1 MNKYNNLLELF
12 YNKFKKEKPNQIFLQ
27 SLKHPSLKFSW
38 QDVYVNI
45 SKLAEELKLI
55 INSNDRCLLIS
66 ENRPEWMISD
76 LAIMLAKGVTV
87 PAYTTYSERDYEY
100 LINDCE
106 PSVIIVSDETQYKK
120 VKKIIKNTNFI
131 KKIIS
136 FENFKNDEKITY
148 IKDIF
153 IKKKFKKI
161 DLLNLEIK
169 RTDLACIIYTSGTQ
183 GNPKGVM
190 LSHGGILSNCEGSVS
205 LLNEIISTKPKFLTW
220 LPLSHSY
227 EHTVQFVQIAI
238 GAHVFYAENID
249 KLIKNMSDCSPDIM
263 TAVPR
268 FYQNLHQKIS
278 ANFNKVKGFKKYLI
292 LKMLNL
298 GKKKLFKEKFSL
310 IEIIENLVCE
320 ILVRKKIKSQF
331 GGSLKAF
338 ISGGGALDKEVGI
351 FLNSIGLPT
360 LQGYGLTETSP
371 VVSCNPIKDIRI
383 ETVGIP
389 FSRNQVKIADDGE
402 ILIKGENVMLGY
414 WNKKEETDKI
424 LKNGWLQTGDIGHF
438 ENEYLKITDR
448 KKDIIITTGG
458 ENISP
463 AKIENDLLKINCIEQ
478 SLVYGDSKPYLVA
491 LLVLNKELNETL
503 DKEIEK
509 MNKNLSKIEKIKKFI
524 IVKDQFT
531 IENGLMTPTLK
542 LKRYKIINKYK
553 DQLEKLY

>member
-87 PAYTTYSERDYEY
+87 PAYTTYTERDYEY

-205 LLNEIISTKPKFLTW
+205 LLNEIISIPINKYAR
-220 LPLSHSY
+220 H
-227 EHTVQFVQIAI
+227 
-238 GAHVFYAENID
+238 FYA
-249 KLIKNMSDCSPDIM
+249 
-263 TAVPR
+263 
-268 FYQNLHQKIS
+268 KIH
-278 ANFNKVKGFKKYLI
+278 
-292 LKMLNL
+292 
-298 GKKKLFKEKFSL
+298 
-310 IEIIENLVCE
+310 
-320 ILVRKKIKSQF
+320 
-331 GGSLKAF
+331 
-338 ISGGGALDKEVGI
+338 
-351 FLNSIGLPT
+351 
-360 LQGYGLTETSP
+360 YG
-371 VVSCNPIKDIRI
+371 
-383 ETVGIP
+383 
-389 FSRNQVKIADDGE
+389 
-402 ILIKGENVMLGY
+402 
-414 WNKKEETDKI
+414 
-424 LKNGWLQTGDIGHF
+424 
-438 ENEYLKITDR
+438 
-448 KKDIIITTGG
+448 
-458 ENISP
+458 
-463 AKIENDLLKINCIEQ
+463 
-478 SLVYGDSKPYLVA
+478 
-491 LLVLNKELNETL
+491 LLVLC
-503 DKEIEK
+503 
-509 MNKNLSKIEKIKKFI
+509 
-524 IVKDQFT
+524 
-531 IENGLMTPTLK
+531 
-542 LKRYKIINKYK
+542 
-553 DQLEKLY
+553 